1 MANIY
6 QPEPVALVIERS
18 DGVTF
23 RIDGESGWMIPLDGL
38 EGWAMLDLDVNTSP
52 NVLTDG
58 SSLVSKRVNEKDR
71 TARATYLGAD
81 NTGARAQAISFFN
94 PKFTF
99 KAHLTY
105 KGRTRWCEGE
115 LIGFDCPQRNV
126 NLPTKLTF
134 TLLCLNPYLQD
145 EDGNESAFGDS
156 VPMFGFPFVSHY
168 REALEDGT
176 KYPVGFMASNLI
188 YDGKN
193 TIWNQ
198 GDVPTNYTIRIEAKG
213 TLKNPTITKDGRFVR
228 MLLNLYEGDVL
239 LIDFNSAPPT
249 VTKNG
254 QNVIHY
260 ASRDSAFTKMAM
272 QVGKNIFSFTI
283 DNEENR
289 SLAKVQVLFHKKYLG
304 V

>member
-1 MANIY
+1 MTAK
-6 QPEPVALVIERS
+6 EVSVLVERS
-18 DGVTF
+18 DGQTF
-23 RIDGESGWMIPLDGL
+23 RMGTGTGWRIPNDGL
-38 EGWAMLDLDVNTSP
+38 KDWNVLDHEVTTSA

-58 SSLVSKRVNEKDR
+58 SSLVSKRLGERDR
-71 TARATYLGAD
+71 TLTAVYCDRDADNERARAIA
-81 NTGARAQAISFFN
+81 FFN

-99 KAHLTY
+99 EAHVTY
-105 KGRTRWCEGE
+105 RGRTRWCGGE
-115 LIGFDCPQRNV
+115 QIGFKATTGNAYAKPEI
-126 NLPTKLTF
+126 TW
-134 TLLCLNPYLQD
+134 TLLCLDPYMKD

-228 MLLNLYEGDVL
+228 LLLTMYEGDVVE
-239 LIDFNSAPPT
+239 IDFNAAPPT

>member
-1 MANIY
+1 MRDEITMR
-6 QPEPVALVIERS
+6 VVRS
-18 DGVTF
+18 DGRVMHF
-23 RIDGESGWMIPLDGL
+23 DGTT
-38 EGWAMLDLDVNTSP
+38 GWAIEQDDSPEWSPMSLSVNTSA

-58 SSLVSKRVNEKDR
+58 SSLVSKRINEVDR
-71 TARATYLGAD
+71 TAKAYYFGDKPERE
-81 NTGARAQAISFFN
+81 ARSEAQSFFN
-94 PKFTF
+94 PKFSF
-99 KAHLTY
+99 KVYVTY
-105 KGRTRWCEGE
+105 LGLTRWCEGE
-115 LIGFDCPQRNV
+115 LIGFATEDN
-126 NLPTKLTF
+126 NASIFPTIQF
-134 TLLCLNPYLQD
+134 TILCLDPYFRS

-156 VPMFGFPFVSHY
+156 IPMFGFPFTSHF
-168 REALEDGT
+168 REALPDGT
-176 KYPVGFMASNLI
+176 KRPVGFMASNEI
-188 YDGKN
+188 FDGKN
-193 TIWNQ
+193 TLWNN

-213 TLKNPTITKDGRFVR
+213 ELKNPTITKDGRFVR
-228 MLLNLYEGDVL
+228 LLLTMYEGDVVE
-239 LIDFNSAPPT
+239 IDFNAAPPT

>member
-6 QPEPVALVIERS
+6 QPEPVALVLERS

-38 EGWAMLDLDVNTSP
+38 DGWAMLDLGVNTSP

-58 SSLVSKRVNEKDR
+58 SALVSKRVNEKDR

-81 NTGARAQAISFFN
+81 NAAARAQAISFFN

-115 LIGFDCPQRNV
+115 LIGFECPQRNV

-134 TLLCLNPYLQD
+134 TLLCLDPYMKD

-156 VPMFGFPFVSHY
+156 VPMLGWPY
-168 REALEDGT
+168 AAYADEEGLEYPPGLVAGVLVFDGLNSI
-176 KYPVGFMASNLI
+176 VNG
-188 YDGKN
+188 
-193 TIWNQ
+193 
-198 GDVPTNYTIRIEAKG
+198 GDVTTAYKVRIEAQGK
-213 TLKNPTITKDGRFVR
+213 LVNPTITKDGRFVR
-228 MLLNLYEGDVL
+228 MLLSLSAGDVL
-239 LIDFNSAPPT
+239 EIDFESAPPK

-272 QVGKNIFSFTI
+272 QPGKNVFSFTV

-289 SLAKVQVLFHKKYLG
+289 SLAKVQVLFHEKFLG